1 MANVF
6 DDSSKYTVFARQ
18 GLPFCGNEDQG
29 NFDQLMKLS
38 SKIDPRITS
47 WVEKKRNK
55 YLHSDSQNEILKLT
69 SFTMLRDI
77 TKNINDNVFF
87 SIMADEATDSS
98 KNEQLVVFI
107 RWVDNNF
114 EAHEDFIGIHAVEN
128 IKSDTLATALKDI
141 LIRLNIS

>member
-1 MANVF
+1 
-6 DDSSKYTVFARQ
+6 
-18 GLPFCGNEDQG
+18 
-29 NFDQLMKLS
+29 
-38 SKIDPRITS
+38 
-47 WVEKKRNK
+47 
-55 YLHSDSQNEILKLT
+55 
-69 SFTMLRDI
+69 MLRDI
-77 TKNINDNVFF
+77 AININGNVFF

-114 EAHEDFIGIHAVEN
+114 EAHEDFIGIHAAEN

>member
-1 MANVF
+1 
-6 DDSSKYTVFARQ
+6 
-18 GLPFCGNEDQG
+18 
-29 NFDQLMKLS
+29 
-38 SKIDPRITS
+38 
-47 WVEKKRNK
+47 
-55 YLHSDSQNEILKLT
+55 
-69 SFTMLRDI
+69 MLRDI
-77 TKNINDNVFF
+77 AKNINDNVFF

-114 EAHEDFIGIHAVEN
+114 EAHEDFIGKHAVEN

>member
-1 MANVF
+1 MKSLMA
-6 DDSSKYTVFARQ
+6 
-18 GLPFCGNEDQG
+18 L
-29 NFDQLMKLS
+29 
-38 SKIDPRITS
+38 
-47 WVEKKRNK
+47 
-55 YLHSDSQNEILKLT
+55 
-69 SFTMLRDI
+69 TMLKDI